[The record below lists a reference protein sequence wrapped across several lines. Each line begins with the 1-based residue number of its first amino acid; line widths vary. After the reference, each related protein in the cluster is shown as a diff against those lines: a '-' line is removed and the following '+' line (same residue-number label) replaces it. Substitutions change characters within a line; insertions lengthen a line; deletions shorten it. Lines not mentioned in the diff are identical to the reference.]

1 MDITN
6 PTLLI
11 YTLAAIIIALVVW
24 IVLLEWRLTKIFQGK
39 HARDLEDI
47 LADMGQFIEE
57 LSQKHDDLENFSQIM
72 DARLRKSIQ
81 KVHTVRFNPF
91 RDQGGNQSFATSLLD
106 EDGNGVVIS
115 SLYSRDKVGIYAKPI
130 TAGKSDFELS
140 EEELESIN
148 SARASQKS

>member
-1 MDITN
+1 MTIAN
-6 PTLLI
+6 PTLII
-11 YTLAAIIIALVVW
+11 YTLAATIVVLILW
-24 IVLLEWRLTKIFQGK
+24 IVLLEWRLTKIFRGK

-57 LSQKHDDLENFSQIM
+57 LSKKHEALENFSKNI
-72 DARLRKSIQ
+72 DTRLHKAIQ

-91 RDQGGNQSFATSLLD
+91 RDHGGNQSFATSLLD

-130 TAGKSDFELS
+130 IGGKSDFDLS
-140 EEELESIN
+140 DEELESIN
-148 SARASQKS
+148 SARTSQKS

>member
-1 MDITN
+1 MNIAN
-6 PTLLI
+6 PTLII
-11 YTLAAIIIALVVW
+11 YTLAVIIIVLVLW
-24 IVLLEWRLTKIFQGK
+24 IVLLEWRLTKIFRGK

-57 LSQKHDDLENFSQIM
+57 LSNKHGVLENFSQEM
-72 DARLRKSIQ
+72 DVRLRKAIQ

-91 RDQGGNQSFATSLLD
+91 RDHGGNQSFATSLLD

-130 TAGKSDFELS
+130 IAGKSDFELS
-140 EEELESIN
+140 DEELESIN
-148 SARASQKS
+148 SARTSQKS